1 MGGKKETENDC
12 LRKTTIIPSLRERER
27 EREREKKKAVTTT
40 AAKTVARFL

>member
-27 EREREKKKAVTTT
+27 EREKKKAVTTT